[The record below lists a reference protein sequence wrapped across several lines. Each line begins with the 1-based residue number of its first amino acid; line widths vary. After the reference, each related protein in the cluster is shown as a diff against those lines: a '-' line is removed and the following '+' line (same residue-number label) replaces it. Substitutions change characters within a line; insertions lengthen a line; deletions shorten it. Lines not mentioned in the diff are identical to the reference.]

1 MNPSESTAV
10 PVSFEEVCLLRE
22 KLSSNKAKGYD
33 NIPAEVYKYAPAA
46 LMKLLARLFSLMLRY
61 RFLPKNLMKVMLV
74 PIMKCKT
81 GNPMSSSNYRP
92 IAITTAASKLLELI
106 IQYRISGYM
115 QTSCSQFG
123 FKSEHGCDMAIFSFK
138 QCVNYYVN
146 AGSPIFSCFLDA
158 SKAFDRV
165 NHRKLFEKLRSRGLP
180 LYIIEFLSYWYASQE
195 YVVKWGT
202 SFSTSFRVTN
212 GIRQGGLISP
222 ILYNVYTNELNE
234 RLKETNVGCHI
245 SGVCVNHI
253 SYADDMVVLAPSAKA
268 LQTLLNVCSDFA
280 TLNDIAYNPTK
291 TVCMI
296 FRPRSFK
303 DFYTEKFHIN
313 GSDLEYTDQ
322 VKYLGHQINSSQSDD
337 ADISNQLKKFN
348 TVGNVLIRKFGS
360 CDKKVKCTLFRAHCS
375 TVYCGSL
382 WSSFTMATYKKL
394 KVCHNDILRRLL
406 GVPRW
411 ASASATFV
419 QAGLNNIDVILRKDS
434 CSLRTRILQS
444 QNEIL
449 KAIYFSHRFKHSKL
463 YARWISIIETAR
475 PY

>member
-1 MNPSESTAV
+1 MKPGNKLSHTVDGTAGEPDIAQLWRQKYKDLFNCVPDSRSDIHVNPSESTAV
-10 PVSFEEVCLLRE
+10 AVSFEEICLLRE

-106 IQYRISGYM
+106 IQYRISGFM

-195 YVVKWGT
+195 YVVKWGS

-212 GIRQGGLISP
+212 GIKQGGLTSP

-234 RLKETNVGCHI
+234 RLKESKVGCHI

-253 SYADDMVVLAPSAKA
+253 SYADDLIVLADAA
-268 LQTLLNVCSDFA
+268 ECLL
-280 TLNDIAYNPTK
+280 
-291 TVCMI
+291 
-296 FRPRSFK
+296 
-303 DFYTEKFHIN
+303 
-313 GSDLEYTDQ
+313 
-322 VKYLGHQINSSQSDD
+322 
-337 ADISNQLKKFN
+337 
-348 TVGNVLIRKFGS
+348 
-360 CDKKVKCTLFRAHCS
+360 
-375 TVYCGSL
+375 
-382 WSSFTMATYKKL
+382 
-394 KVCHNDILRRLL
+394 
-406 GVPRW
+406 
-411 ASASATFV
+411 
-419 QAGLNNIDVILRKDS
+419 
-434 CSLRTRILQS
+434 
-444 QNEIL
+444 
-449 KAIYFSHRFKHSKL
+449 
-463 YARWISIIETAR
+463 
-475 PY
+475 